1 MIDLRPGERATSL
14 LASAAFFLVLCS
26 YFVLRPV
33 REAMGVQRD
42 FDDLYWLWIG
52 TLIGMAA
59 ANGVYAFLASRIEP
73 RLLATSTY
81 RLFALSLAC
90 FVGVLALWPALLE
103 THFGT
108 VPWFGQPLTV
118 GHVFYIWLSVFNLFA
133 VSLFWAQAAN
143 RFTLD
148 QAKRIYPLL
157 GAGGTLG
164 AFAGSMITTNLVEAL
179 GPVWLMAGSL
189 LLWRAA
195 ILASAA
201 AFRDRPHP
209 AGVAASGD
217 DLPHPRGPQ
226 PPPPHIN
233 PAAALRQVVS
243 SAYLR
248 AISGWLFALAIAAS
262 LMYFTQARIITDRGG
277 DLRQN
282 IMLFGRIDLFTQA
295 ATLLL
300 QITAT
305 AGLFRAIGVGRMLTI
320 TPMVLVLGYGAL
332 AVAPVYA
339 VLAIFQAVFRATR
352 HAIAAPARE
361 SLFTVVS
368 LEQKYVSKAALDTF
382 VYRAGDVAGSLMFL
396 ALDRAGAGLFIVAGV
411 VAPLAL
417 VWGALGLWL
426 GRKQHRLAAGFETP

>member
-1 MIDLRPGERATSL
+1 
-14 LASAAFFLVLCS
+14 
-26 YFVLRPV
+26 
-33 REAMGVQRD
+33 
-42 FDDLYWLWIG
+42 
-52 TLIGMAA
+52 
-59 ANGVYAFLASRIEP
+59 
-73 RLLATSTY
+73 
-81 RLFALSLAC
+81 
-90 FVGVLALWPALLE
+90 
-103 THFGT
+103 
-108 VPWFGQPLTV
+108 
-118 GHVFYIWLSVFNLFA
+118 
-133 VSLFWAQAAN
+133 
-143 RFTLD
+143 
-148 QAKRIYPLL
+148 
-157 GAGGTLG
+157 
-164 AFAGSMITTNLVEAL
+164 
-179 GPVWLMAGSL
+179 
-189 LLWRAA
+189 
-195 ILASAA
+195 
-201 AFRDRPHP
+201 
-209 AGVAASGD
+209 
-217 DLPHPRGPQ
+217 
-226 PPPPHIN
+226 
-233 PAAALRQVVS
+233 
-243 SAYLR
+243 
-248 AISGWLFALAIAAS
+248 
-262 LMYFTQARIITDRGG
+262 MYFTQARIITDRGG

-282 IMLFGRIDLFTQA
+282 IMLFGRIDLFTQPPH
-295 ATLLL
+295 LL